1 MTLASIHQSNPELF
15 ATRYDRSECSLGVVH
30 VGYGAFHRA
39 HQAVYIDDYM
49 DQTGD
54 LRWGITAINLRAG
67 ESSAFANSSQVEN
80 GYILKTTSPEGQKE
94 LRLVRSHCQF
104 LDWSLDAESAEN
116 AIANSNVHMITI
128 TVTESGYYLNDD
140 FSLNINDPLISEEIS
155 GNRVSSIYA
164 FLLNGLKR
172 RYSETGNPVNI
183 LCCDNIRSNGH
194 MLENNFKHYLAL
206 KSETELLEWVKQNVS
221 FPCSMVDRITPR
233 ADESLQ
239 QEIAASFG
247 VGHYDPIHGEAFS
260 QWVVERNFSAP
271 MPDLAKVGVEIVD
284 DVDPYEEAK
293 IRILNG
299 GHTGLCYLGALAG
312 HDTYDQ
318 AFADP
323 ELRMFFDNYETKEV
337 LPGLDMELPLDKTE
351 YLAMIAK
358 RFSNGAIA
366 DQLERICMDGFSK
379 MPVFIRP
386 TLESCLK
393 QGITPVHGF
402 DCVASWYVFA
412 RRIAQGSM
420 PIPYHE
426 AYWNLLEPL
435 VKPGNELEFAHS
447 KRLWADLPNQ
457 YPEFVAGLTNAITE
471 MEKKWRV

>member
-1 MTLASIHQSNPELF
+1 MTLATIHQSNPDLF
-15 ATRYDRSECSLGVVH
+15 ATRYNRSDCSLGVVH
-30 VGYGAFHRA
+30 IGYGAFHRA
-39 HQAVYIDDYM
+39 HQAVYLDDYM

-54 LRWGITAINLRAG
+54 LRWGITAINLRAA
-67 ESSAFANSSQVEN
+67 ESSAFARSSQVEN
-80 GYILKTTSPEGQKE
+80 GYILKTTSPEGDKE
-94 LRLVRSHCQF
+94 LRLVRPHCQF
-104 LDWSLDAESAEN
+104 LDWSLDADKTES

-140 FSLNINDPLISEEIS
+140 FSLNTNDPLILEEVS
-155 GNRVSSIYA
+155 GARAASIYA
-164 FLLNGLKR
+164 FLTNGLKR
-172 RYSETGNPVNI
+172 RYLETGNPVNI

-206 KSETELLEWVKQNVS
+206 KNETELLNWVDKNVS

-233 ADESLQ
+233 ADETLH
-239 QEIAASFG
+239 QEVAANFG
-247 VGHYDPIHGEAFS
+247 VGHFDPIHGEAFS
-260 QWVVERNFSAP
+260 QWVIEKNFRAP
-271 MPDLAKVGVEIVD
+271 MPDIAKVGVEIVD

-312 HDTYDQ
+312 YGTFDE
-318 AFADP
+318 AFADLN
-323 ELRMFFDNYETKEV
+323 LREFFDNYEHKEV
-337 LPGLDMELPLDKTE
+337 LPGLNMELPLDKTE
-351 YLAMIAK
+351 YLAKIAE

-386 TLESCLK
+386 TLESCLR
-393 QGITPVHGF
+393 QGITPKHGY

-412 RRIAQGSM
+412 RRIASGNM

-426 AYWNLLEPL
+426 TYWNLLEPL
-435 VKPGNELEFAHS
+435 LTPGNETEFAHS
-447 KRLWADLPNQ
+447 KRLWADLPAQ
-457 YPEFVAGLTNAITE
+457 YPEFADGLTNAITE
-471 MEKKWRV
+471 MEIQWPV

>member
-1 MTLASIHQSNPELF
+1 MTLATIHQSKPELF
-15 ATRYDRSECSLGVVH
+15 ATRYDRSDCSLGVVH
-30 VGYGAFHRA
+30 IGYGAFHRA
-39 HQAVYIDDYM
+39 HQAVYLDDYM

-54 LRWGITAINLRAG
+54 LNWGITAINLRAG
-67 ESSAFANSSQVEN
+67 ESSAFENSSQVEN
-80 GYILKTTSPEGQKE
+80 GYILKTTSPEGDKE
-94 LRLVRSHCQF
+94 LRLVRSHCRF
-104 LDWSLDAESAEN
+104 LDWSLDANTAES
-116 AIANSNVHMITI
+116 AIANPNVHMITI

-140 FSLNINDPLISEEIS
+140 FSLNTNDPLIQDEIS
-155 GNRVSSIYA
+155 GSKTASIYA
-164 FLLNGLKR
+164 FLTLGLKQR
-172 RYSETGNPVNI
+172 FQETGNPVNI

-206 KSETELLEWVKQNVS
+206 KGETDLLAWVEQNVS

-233 ADESLQ
+233 ADDSLH
-239 QEIAASFG
+239 QEIAESFG

-260 QWVVERNFSAP
+260 QWVIERKFCAP
-271 MPDLAKVGVEIVD
+271 MPDIAKVGVEIVD

-323 ELRMFFDNYETKEV
+323 KLRQFFDNYETKEV
-337 LPGLDMELPLDKTE
+337 LPGLDMQLPLDKVE
-351 YLAMIAK
+351 YLAKIAK
-358 RFSNGAIA
+358 RFSNSAIA

-393 QGITPVHGF
+393 QGITPVNGY
-402 DCVASWYVFA
+402 DCVASWYVYA
-412 RRIAQGSM
+412 RRTASGNM

-426 AYWNLLEPL
+426 TYWNLLEPL
-435 VKPGNELEFAHS
+435 LKAGQETEFAHS
-447 KRLWADLPNQ
+447 KRLWADLPTQ
-457 YPEFVAGLTNAITE
+457 YPGFVEGLTNAITE
-471 MEKKWRV
+471 MEKQWPV